1 MAEEKEISLDELME
15 EIETILD
22 KMEEKDL
29 SLEDSFRLYEDGM
42 KKLKLCS
49 DKIDQVEKK
58 MLVISGEGGLEV
70 FE

>member
-1 MAEEKEISLDELME
+1 ME

-29 SLEDSFRLYEDGM
+29 SLEDSFRLYENGM
-42 KKLKLCS
+42 KKLKPCS

-58 MLVISGEGGLEV
+58 MIVISGEGGSEV